1 MTQRIE
7 ERKRKQT
14 NKKAAASSQ
23 SYNLL
28 TGLLQVNTPPYTTG
42 YSHVPHV
49 LILHD
54 FCQLNKAFYADRKRA
69 QCKAFSNQDKI
80 GISGLFF
87 EAVYGYLQQPC
98 MAFLFVKF
106 TEDDGES
113 LLSPENPQTEHR

>member
-1 MTQRIE
+1 M
-7 ERKRKQT
+7 RKRT

-23 SYNLL
+23 NYHLL
-28 TGLLQVNTPPYTTG
+28 TGLHKVKTPPYTTG

-87 EAVYGYLQQPC
+87 EAVYGYLQQTLHG
-98 MAFLFVKF
+98 FFVC
-106 TEDDGES
+106 EVYGG
-113 LLSPENPQTEHR
+113 